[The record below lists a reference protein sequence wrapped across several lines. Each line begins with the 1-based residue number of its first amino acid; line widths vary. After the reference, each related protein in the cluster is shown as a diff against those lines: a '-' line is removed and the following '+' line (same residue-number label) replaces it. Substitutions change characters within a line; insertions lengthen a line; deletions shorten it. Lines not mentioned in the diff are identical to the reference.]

1 MGRFY
6 RTLAP
11 TKAALTIIASAANI
25 LGMSDANTPEAAP
38 ASADAERRPPVFY
51 RAETYLTEDSIGYL
65 MRRIVTAVGQAVE
78 TRMCEPGG
86 PTYPQW
92 VPLYK
97 LHVGAATT
105 VAELAR
111 ACELDTGA
119 MTRLLDRLEA
129 KGLCRRVR
137 SLEDRR
143 VVNIELTDEG
153 RAAAKEVPYV
163 LSRVQNEHL
172 AGFTTEEW
180 EQLKGYLRRILD
192 NAQALAARGDKND

>member
-1 MGRFY
+1 
-6 RTLAP
+6 
-11 TKAALTIIASAANI
+11 
-25 LGMSDANTPEAAP
+25 MSDANTPQASSPPDEAVRQPP
-38 ASADAERRPPVFY
+38 AFY
-51 RAETYLTEDSIGYL
+51 RAETYQAEESIGYL
-65 MRRIVTAVGQAVE
+65 MRRIVTAVGQSVA
-78 TRMCEPGG
+78 TRMCEPGS

-97 LHVGAATT
+97 LHTGAATT

-111 ACELDTGA
+111 TCELDTGA

-192 NAQALAARGDKND
+192 NAQALAARGDKNE

>member
-1 MGRFY
+1 
-6 RTLAP
+6 
-11 TKAALTIIASAANI
+11 
-25 LGMSDANTPEAAP
+25 MSDATIPQVPSAP
-38 ASADAERRPPVFY
+38 ADAVRRPPVFY
-51 RAETYLTEDSIGYL
+51 RAESYSTEESIGYL

-78 TRMCEPGG
+78 TRMCEPGS

-172 AGFTTEEW
+172 AGFTAEEW
-180 EQLKGYLRRILD
+180 VQLKDYLRRILD